1 MLCERCVNARLPLT
15 VLKWDDI
22 YFFYVSLPKSGMWR
36 CLFDF
41 SVMFFFF
48 ITLMTWNTDY
58 SKSLI
63 CWALWI
69 VFQFP
74 WDLRN
79 TANLIIVMDSHSNL
93 CWAHSD
99 TVGFFWDR
107 LEKKARLALIVYAHI
122 NKQIYYDLSFIC
134 SNCLIP
140 SVNSSDWTH
149 LRVCVLSSCVRV
161 CVLVLFMG
169 RRRRRQTL
177 LPSRKSWKKQT
188 RWSQFDLS
196 WITGHYLNMTRE
208 RHPGCDQT
216 ACRAV
221 SRCMLAMFNAFQV
234 LLLFWFNL
242 LVPTCHIIL
251 INLNQQHTY
260 RTYCLYGIMHREC
273 AFHRWIGETDQLADL

>member
-1 MLCERCVNARLPLT
+1 MSVWLFCNV
-15 VLKWDDI
+15 
-22 YFFYVSLPKSGMWR
+22 FFYHTDDLKYWLLKKPCLLSAVNCVSVSLGSEEYCKP
-36 CLFDF
+36 
-41 SVMFFFF
+41 
-48 ITLMTWNTDY
+48 N
-58 SKSLI
+58 
-63 CWALWI
+63 
-69 VFQFP
+69 
-74 WDLRN
+74 
-79 TANLIIVMDSHSNL
+79 HSNGFTL
-93 CWAHSD
+93 KPLLSAQWHC
-99 TVGFFWDR
+99 GFFWDR

-177 LPSRKSWKKQT
+177 LPSRTSRKKQT

-234 LLLFWFNL
+234 LLLFWFDL

-251 INLNQQHTY
+251 IHLNQQHTY